1 MALRASAQSSASM
14 IPDVTPEIVQFW
26 GNNLDCMHYGFYIA
40 QPADP
45 STWPALV
52 AAKLSSIVGGAV
64 MSWPKFSPKSVTI
77 TAKGMKASVQSTASS
92 QGTASNST
100 CGTTCPSTTSTSAG
114 GTGWSHEKSLNVKTV
129 RISPTIHSDLT
140 IAGPH
145 MLTQPISAH
154 AHAVATDLGPD
165 EDHTEPDSVT
175 AEIYNQTSG
184 NYGIPASPGS
194 TGWPAGGLHLYK
206 LDASPYKYGYVQFH
220 AIIVDAAN
228 FPTPT

>member
-1 MALRASAQSSASM
+1 
-14 IPDVTPEIVQFW
+14 
-26 GNNLDCMHYGFYIA
+26 
-40 QPADP
+40 
-45 STWPALV
+45 
-52 AAKLSSIVGGAV
+52 
-64 MSWPKFSPKSVTI
+64 
-77 TAKGMKASVQSTASS
+77 
-92 QGTASNST
+92 
-100 CGTTCPSTTSTSAG
+100 
-114 GTGWSHEKSLNVKTV
+114 
-129 RISPTIHSDLT
+129 
-140 IAGPH
+140 